1 MSIDYNYNLLL
12 FALAFYKIITWS
24 DGMNYDNVLADM
36 GKRIFARRKELKM
49 TQESLA
55 EKVGLSFQSVS
66 CIELGKKG
74 VRPENLIKICNTL
87 DVSADYLLFGKRD
100 ACEMSELS
108 SKMSELSKEDY
119 ELVEK
124 LVSRLNENKNKN

>member
-1 MSIDYNYNLLL
+1 
-12 FALAFYKIITWS
+12 
-24 DGMNYDNVLADM
+24 MNYDNVLAEM

-87 DVSADYLLFGKRD
+87 DVSSDYLLFGKRD

-124 LVSRLNENKNKN
+124 LVLRLNENKNKN

>member
-12 FALAFYKIITWS
+12 FALAFYKIIAWS
-24 DGMNYDNVLADM
+24 DGMNYDNVLAEM

-74 VRPENLIKICNTL
+74 VRPENLIKICNAL
-87 DVSADYLLFGKRD
+87 DVSADYLLFGKRN